1 MELFNLTVLNRREL
15 ITGGLKAGVGV
26 VLLDQLSEIV
36 RPVWAASTN
45 YHLAADRFQAAYQ
58 RLDEFIARHM
68 NEVDAPGMT
77 LALADRNGVL
87 RTSQYGFADLKAGIK
102 VQPET
107 LFEIG
112 SISKSFVA
120 IAILQLADEG
130 KLDLNKPVKDYLP
143 WLKVDSS
150 YAPFTTH
157 HLLSHTAGLSGV
169 PLLMRVAATT
179 LRVGFEPGTKWLYSN
194 IGYVLLGFLLES
206 IDKRPFAE
214 IMRRRVLDPLGMD
227 RSVPVISAA
236 IRDRTAVG
244 YGPLKIDRPFPPH
257 GKLAEAPWVDV
268 AEAAGSIA
276 ATAGEMS
283 NYLRMLLNRGVGP
296 KGRVLSDKA
305 FGLLTRPVITSAFR
319 GEDASYAYGLWVS
332 DKDGRT
338 LLRHTGGMVAFS
350 SAMYADTTDG
360 LAAFASVNAS
370 LYGGY
375 RPVVVTRFA
384 LELLSAAAKGKELPP
399 LPPPRPATNLT
410 ANAAD
415 YAGTFNAS
423 DGSKLVLTSQ
433 GDKLLVKHAGS
444 AIILEQ
450 AAPDLFFV
458 KHPDWDLFL
467 LGFSREQGKVVEVFH
482 GARWWTN
489 AGYTGP
495 KTFQY
500 PAEWDAYAGHFHSD
514 SPWYESTRLVIRKGQ
529 LLVEGLQSLEAVEA
543 EGPRVFR
550 VAGQRIDV
558 DRVVFDSVV
567 DGRAMRASYSGIEFF
582 RALTP

>member
-1 MELFNLTVLNRREL
+1 M
-15 ITGGLKAGVGV
+15 ITGGLKAGVAL
-26 VLLDQLSEIV
+26 VLLDHFSGIA
-36 RPVWAASTN
+36 RPVFAASTT
-45 YHLAADRFQAAYQ
+45 YPHVADRFQAAYQ
-58 RLDEFIARHM
+58 RLDEFVARHM
-68 NEVDAPGMT
+68 NEVGAPGMT
-77 LALADRNGVL
+77 VALADRTGLL
-87 RTSQYGFADLKAGIK
+87 RASQYGFADLKAGIK
-102 VQPET
+102 VQPDT

-143 WLKVDSS
+143 WLKVDSG

-157 HLLSHTAGLSGV
+157 HLLSHSAGLSGV

-206 IDKRPFAE
+206 LEKRTFAE
-214 IMRRRVLDPLGMD
+214 IMRRRVLDPLDMN
-227 RSVPVISAA
+227 RSAPVISAA
-236 IRDRTAVG
+236 IRDRIAVG

-268 AEAAGSIA
+268 VEAAGSIA
-276 ATAGEMS
+276 ATGTDMS
-283 NYLRMLLNRGVGP
+283 NYLRMLLNHGVGA

-305 FGLLTRPVITSAFR
+305 FELLTKPVIKAPFR

-332 DKDGRT
+332 DKDGHT
-338 LLRHTGGMVAFS
+338 LLRHTGGMVAFT

-370 LYGGY
+370 LSGSY
-375 RPVVVTRFA
+375 RPVAVTRYA
-384 LELLSAAAKGKELPP
+384 LELLSAAAKNKELPA
-399 LPPPRPATNLT
+399 PPPPPPATDKIR
-410 ANAAD
+410 NAAD
-415 YAGTFNAS
+415 YAGTFNAT
-423 DGSKLVLTSQ
+423 DGSKLVLTSD
-433 GDKLLVKHAGS
+433 GDKLLLQHAGA

-467 LGFSREQGKVVEVFH
+467 LGFGREQGKVVESFH

-489 AGYTGP
+489 EHYSGP

-500 PAEWDAYAGHFHSD
+500 PPEWDAYTGHFHSD

-529 LLVEGLQSLEAVEA
+529 LLVEGLQPLGPIE
-543 EGPRVFR
+543 PRVFR
-550 VAGQRIDV
+550 VAGQSIDV
-558 DRVVFDSVV
+558 DRVVFDSIIE
-567 DGRAMRASYSGIEFF
+567 GRAMRATYSGIEFF

>member
-1 MELFNLTVLNRREL
+1 MAQLISRREL
-15 ITGGLKAGVGV
+15 LGGAFKTGVGLI
-26 VLLDQLSEIV
+26 VLNNFVLNSQ
-36 RPVWAASTN
+36 PVFAVTQTTRRAR
-45 YHLAADRFQAAYQ
+45 DRFQSAYQ

-68 NEVDAPGMT
+68 NETGAPGMT
-77 LALADRNGVL
+77 LALADRERVM
-87 RTSQYGFADLKAGIK
+87 RISQYGFADVKAGIK

-120 IAILQLADEG
+120 VAILQLADEG

-143 WLKVDSS
+143 WLKVDST

-169 PLLMRVAATT
+169 PLLMRVATTT

-206 IDKRPFAE
+206 LEQRPFAE
-214 IMRRRVLDPLGMD
+214 IMRGRVLDPLGMN
-227 RSVPVISAA
+227 RSVPIISAA

-244 YGPLKIDRPFPPH
+244 YGPLKMDRLFPPH

-276 ATAGEMS
+276 ATATDMS
-283 NYLRMLLNRGVGP
+283 NYLRMLLNHGVGP
-296 KGRVLSDKA
+296 RGRVLSDKA
-305 FGLLTRPVITSAFR
+305 FDLLIKPVIKSPFR
-319 GEDASYAYGLWVS
+319 GEDASYAYGFWVS
-332 DKDGRT
+332 EKDGHT

-350 SAMYADTTDG
+350 SAMHADLTDG

-375 RPVVVTRFA
+375 RPVTVARYA
-384 LELLSAAAKGKELPP
+384 LELLSATAKNKELPP
-399 LPPPRPATNLT
+399 PPPPPPATDKI

-415 YAGTFNAS
+415 YAGMFTAT
-423 DGSKLVLTSQ
+423 DGGKLVLTSQ
-433 GDKLLVKHAGS
+433 GDKLLLQHAG
-444 AIILEQ
+444 ATIILEQ

-458 KHPDWDLFL
+458 EHPDWDLFM
-467 LGFSREQGKVVEVFH
+467 LGFSREQGKVAEAFH

-489 AGYTGP
+489 EHYLGP

-500 PAEWDAYAGHFHSD
+500 PAEWNGYAGHFHSD

-529 LLVEGLQSLEAVEA
+529 LLVEGLQPLEQIE
-543 EGPRVFR
+543 PRVFR
-550 VAGQRIDV
+550 VPGHGVDV
-558 DRVVFDSVV
+558 DRVVFDTIV
-567 DGRAMRASYSGIEFF
+567 DGRAMRASYSGVEFF

>member
-1 MELFNLTVLNRREL
+1 MTTSISRRHL
-15 ITGGLKAGVGV
+15 IAGGLKAGVGLA
-26 VLLDQLSEIV
+26 VLHQCSA
-36 RPVWAASTN
+36 RPVIAASIN
-45 YHLAADRFQAAYQ
+45 YSKALSSGFHEAYE
-58 RLDEFIARHM
+58 RLDKFIARHM
-68 NEVDAPGMT
+68 NETGAPGMT
-77 LALADRNGVL
+77 LALANRERLL

-143 WLKVDSS
+143 WLKVESS

-157 HLLSHTAGLSGV
+157 HLLSHTSGLSGV
-169 PLLMRVAATT
+169 PLLLRVATTT

-206 IDKRPFAE
+206 LEKRPFAE
-214 IMRRRVLDPLGMD
+214 IMRRRVLDPLGMYM
-227 RSVPVISAA
+227 SVPVISAA
-236 IRDRTAVG
+236 IRDRIAVG

-276 ATAGEMS
+276 ATPGDMS
-283 NYLRMLLNRGVGP
+283 NYLRLLLNHGVGP
-296 KGRVLSDKA
+296 KGRVLSEKGFD
-305 FGLLTRPVITSAFR
+305 LLVRPVIKSLFR

-332 DKDGRT
+332 EKDGHT

-350 SAMYADTTDG
+350 SALHADLTDG

-370 LYGGY
+370 LQGGY
-375 RPVVVTRFA
+375 RPVAVARHAV
-384 LELLSAAAKGKELPP
+384 ELLSAAARNKELPA
-399 LPPPRPATNLT
+399 PPPSPAATDKI

-415 YAGTFNAS
+415 FAGTFNSS
-423 DGSKLVLTSQ
+423 DGDKLVLLSQ
-433 GDKLLVKHAGS
+433 RDKLILQQAGT
-444 AIILEQ
+444 AVLLER
-450 AAPDLFFV
+450 AAPDLFYV
-458 KHPDWDLFL
+458 KHADWDRFL
-467 LGFSREQGKVVEVFH
+467 LGFSREQGKVAEAFH
-482 GARWWTN
+482 GGRWWTN
-489 AGYTGP
+489 EHYSGA
-495 KTFQY
+495 KTFPY

-529 LLVEGLQSLEAVEA
+529 LLVEGLQSLEAIE
-543 EGPRVFR
+543 PRVFR
-550 VAGQRIDV
+550 VMGQAVDV
-558 DRVVFDSVV
+558 DRVVFDTIV
-567 DGRAMRASYSGIEFF
+567 DGRAMRVTYSGIEFF
-582 RALTP
+582 RAWTP